1 MSDLL
6 DQLSFLSEM
15 LEGNLINGPE
25 LVNKAIRKI
34 KRMENRIKKLE
45 KARDSESMEDFLRI
59 GSKLGFTKSSICSH
73 RFTGDTIVTFT
84 KPHS

>member
-1 MSDLL
+1 MSDLI
-6 DQLSFLSEM
+6 SELKEFASE
-15 LEGNLINGPE
+15 LEYGGDLINE
-25 LVNKAIRKI
+25 AISKI

-59 GSKLGFTKSSICSH
+59 GSKLGFTKSSICAH